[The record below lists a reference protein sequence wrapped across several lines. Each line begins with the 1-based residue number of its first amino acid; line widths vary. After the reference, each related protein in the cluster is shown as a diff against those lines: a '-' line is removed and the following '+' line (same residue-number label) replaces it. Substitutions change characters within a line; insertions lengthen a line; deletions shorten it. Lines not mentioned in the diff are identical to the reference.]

1 MPSALPGS
9 QGILPFL
16 PLGAEW
22 SVISLEERSDFYYEN
37 RVLKKAEL
45 LSPQGGS
52 SGVSLGVRG
61 GPFTMYPEGSEP
73 VVQEH
78 FNF

>member
-1 MPSALPGS
+1 MLPGS
-9 QGILPFL
+9 QDSL
-16 PLGAEW
+16 PLLAFVAEW
-22 SVISLEERSDFYYEN
+22 PVISLEERSDFYYEN

-45 LSPQGGS
+45 PSPQRGS
-52 SGVSLGVRG
+52 SGVSLGVGG
-61 GPFTMYPEGSEP
+61 GPFTTYSEGTEL